1 MTVFPESGPVF
12 HWFLP
17 TRGDSD
23 TPGVIPAFGDT
34 VVPQGRRLP
43 TLEYLTEVARAAEHA
58 GFHSVLTP
66 VASAVRTPGSSA
78 RRSPR
83 GRTDSVSSSRS
94 GQAWRHRLCWPSR
107 PTPSPGSMAG
117 G

>member
-34 VVPQGRRLP
+34 AVP
-43 TLEYLTEVARAAEHA
+43 RAA
-58 GFHSVLTP
+58 GY
-66 VASAVRTPGSSA
+66 
-78 RRSPR
+78 RRWN
-83 GRTDSVSSSRS
+83 T
-94 GQAWRHRLCWPSR
+94 
-107 PTPSPGSMAG
+107 
-117 G
+117 